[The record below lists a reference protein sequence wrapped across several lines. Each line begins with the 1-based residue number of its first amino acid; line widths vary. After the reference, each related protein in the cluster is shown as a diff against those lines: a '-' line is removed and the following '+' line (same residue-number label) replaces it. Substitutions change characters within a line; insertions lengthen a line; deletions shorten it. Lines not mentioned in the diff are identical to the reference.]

1 MEADW
6 SAEIGA
12 DLPTVVVPWEGF
24 VDLRR
29 SPQMASVLPET
40 AVSPIL
46 AQWLITLN
54 QEASLV
60 FTSKCDTWPL
70 TANEIDPLEF
80 DAAGED
86 VTQGLACYI
95 DIIARKALLFASFP
109 AHEVWVRS
117 AANEMGQIK
126 LRQARADLVIRKA
139 IVNELDGYAVTLYVA
154 TCGANVNDAESIFRA
169 ALETAVTIT
178 MELAVIAGE

>member
-6 SAEIGA
+6 SAEIGTN
-12 DLPTVVVPWEGF
+12 LPVIAVPWEGF

-60 FTSKCDTWPL
+60 FTSKCDTWAL

-86 VTQGLACYI
+86 VTEGLACYI

-109 AHEVWVRS
+109 AHEIWVRS

-126 LRQARADLVIRKA
+126 LRQARAELVIRKA

-154 TCGANVNDAESIFRA
+154 ASGVTEDAVRNIFDI
-169 ALETAVTIT
+169 ALETAAMIT
-178 MELAVIAGE
+178 MKLATTGE